1 MFLLCLMKYLLHI
14 TKQTTDL
21 CWIEMNLMSFQHIT
35 LVEMRKRTPKIA
47 PFLALIVLLTIP
59 LYYPSII
66 DSSKKLNTTFESSID
81 SLKDTNNPCSSLDL
95 RCKENEPDATA
106 QHHDAAAGKET
117 REEAQPAETEP
128 ATPTDEKCDLFSGE
142 WVPNPEGPYYTNA
155 TCYAIQEH
163 QNCMRSGRPDVGY
176 LKWRWKP
183 DECELP
189 IFDPLQ
195 FLELVRGKSLAF
207 VGDSVARN
215 HMQSLICL
223 LASKAGYP
231 VDASTDRIQNK
242 RYQYPAYDFN
252 ISMFW
257 SPFLVRTAETNLEKP
272 PFTVHLDQFHQN
284 WTAQIASFD
293 YVIISA
299 GHWFTRP
306 SYLYLNNSLI
316 GCIYCAEPNITHLLP
331 PFGCRWAFRTA
342 FRAINSAAG
351 FDGVAFVRTF
361 APSHFEG
368 GAWDD
373 GGKCARTSPFK
384 RNEAVVGGSD
394 LEMYL
399 AQVEELGI
407 AQKAERKNGGKLK
420 VLDVTKIML
429 MRPDGHPNKYSHL
442 AGTVQSLAN
451 DCVHWCLPGPIDSW
465 NDILQELLRIET
477 GHKIT

>member
-1 MFLLCLMKYLLHI
+1 M
-14 TKQTTDL
+14 TDFG
-21 CWIEMNLMSFQHIT
+21 WIEMNLMSFHNIN
-35 LVEMRKRTPKIA
+35 LVEMRRRTPKIA

-59 LYYPSII
+59 LYYRSII
-66 DSSKKLNTTFESSID
+66 DSSKKLSDPNSTFQSSID
-81 SLKDTNNPCSSLDL
+81 SLKDTNNPCSSLEGGTDTL
-95 RCKENEPDATA
+95 RCKENEPDAA
-106 QHHDAAAGKET
+106 GENPGKEIKK
-117 REEAQPAETEP
+117 EEEPTETESEILP
-128 ATPTDEKCDLFSGE
+128 EGSESSDAKCDLFSGE
-142 WVPNPEGPYYTNA
+142 WVPNPDGPYYTNA

-189 IFDPLQ
+189 IFDTLR

-231 VDASTDRIQNK
+231 VDTLTDQIQNK
-242 RYQYPAYDFN
+242 HYQYPAYDFN

-272 PFTVHLDQFHQN
+272 PFTVHLDQFHPN

-306 SYLYLNNSLI
+306 SYIYLNNSLI
-316 GCIYCAEPNITHLLP
+316 GCVYCAEPNITHLLP
-331 PFGCRWAFRTA
+331 PFSCRWAFRTA

-351 FDGVAFVRTF
+351 FNGVAFVRTF

-368 GAWDD
+368 GAWDN

-384 RNEAVVGGSD
+384 RNETVVEGSD

-399 AQVEELGI
+399 AQVEELRT
-407 AQKAERKNGGKLK
+407 AQKAERSKNGGRLK
-420 VLDVTKIML
+420 ALDVTKIML

-465 NDILQELLRIET
+465 NDILQELLRRET
-477 GHKIT
+477 GNKST